1 MDGISFTV
9 HPRTGNQIPSS
20 PESGMRRRRRRRE
33 RRLPFYVPGDRNR
46 MFPHSPGRHGV
57 SVRRDGSPCLLTGA
71 IPPPS
76 VVRDARAR

>member
-20 PESGMRRRRRRRE
+20 PESGMRRRRRRPGAPIAVLRA
-33 RRLPFYVPGDRNR
+33 RRLEPHVPALTR
-46 MFPHSPGRHGV
+46 PHGV